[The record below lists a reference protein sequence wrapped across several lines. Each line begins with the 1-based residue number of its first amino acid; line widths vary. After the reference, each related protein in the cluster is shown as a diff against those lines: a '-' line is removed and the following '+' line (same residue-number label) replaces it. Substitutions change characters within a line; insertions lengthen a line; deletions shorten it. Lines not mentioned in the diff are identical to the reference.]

1 MKHKVKKYLGLLIF
15 PLMLTGCTLGGS
27 KNTEKTYNTN
37 KIIKDDWYVEYEG
50 LSEDTLIQEVN
61 IDTALEKLKTEEGL
75 LVLSSSDCPYCQTAF
90 PILDELSKDYLM
102 ENIYYVDAKTIDQDK
117 SSELNE
123 LLGNTLKT
131 NADDSISLIIPDVYA
146 FNNGEVLGNQRETEE
161 DIDYLKAL
169 YENLFQMLK

>member
-90 PILDELSKDYLM
+90 PILDEL
-102 ENIYYVDAKTIDQDK
+102 
-117 SSELNE
+117 
-123 LLGNTLKT
+123 
-131 NADDSISLIIPDVYA
+131 
-146 FNNGEVLGNQRETEE
+146 
-161 DIDYLKAL
+161 
-169 YENLFQMLK
+169 